1 VRACRGAACRGGA
14 CRGGAACRGLAGGGQ
29 RCWEVGFMLYNGP
42 LGCLGELGHKSANFP
57 DQVDD

>member
-1 VRACRGAACRGGA
+1 VRA

-42 LGCLGELGHKSANFP
+42 LGCLGELGHKSANLP